1 MHLEPI
7 INSLLDSHN
16 SRRFRWEKVQYKSS
30 PSRLGAVWFREE
42 YGGTKLNRAQV
53 AATLAGEHLSEVS
66 ERDDPVREV
75 QLDHPNIGW
84 QQLRATLKNV
94 AFRYRIRLADPR
106 HGQELF
112 ELSLDKV
119 HSCTKDVSGDFTNCR
134 QFYEVEVESLL
145 ATEANIQELFGL
157 SSWLEE
163 NYPNLVPSTQSK
175 GRVEIPDNVMD
186 DVTRSSD
193 DGHDSAI
200 FGERDEMMIFLVQS
214 ANENDNLTTNVD
226 EATTLGNVDAREAIS
241 SNTTAGANR
250 TVPAPEA
257 SQQMPSF
264 DWYSPPLL
272 RTWIP
277 LRTQFSTT
285 LHVIHLWPTVAT

>member
-1 MHLEPI
+1 MKAVASDRTPK
-7 INSLLDSHN
+7 
-16 SRRFRWEKVQYKSS
+16 SRVRRIPTF
-30 PSRLGAVWFREE
+30 
-42 YGGTKLNRAQV
+42 
-53 AATLAGEHLSEVS
+53 
-66 ERDDPVREV
+66 DP
-75 QLDHPNIGW
+75 
-84 QQLRATLKNV
+84 
-94 AFRYRIRLADPR
+94 
-106 HGQELF
+106 
-112 ELSLDKV
+112 
-119 HSCTKDVSGDFTNCR
+119 
-134 QFYEVEVESLL
+134 
-145 ATEANIQELFGL
+145 
-157 SSWLEE
+157 

-175 GRVEIPDNVMD
+175 GSVEIPDNVMD
-186 DVTRSSD
+186 DVIRSSD

-200 FGERDEMMIFLVQS
+200 LGKRDEMMIFLVQS